1 MFMMIRQ
8 VRSVNDRT
16 CLFLAMINRLFCGLL
31 TKSEPHNDYQKLMRK
46 DSKYLYNHKAS
57 SHSEKALEKLAM
69 IPAEKGKECLPE
81 ELWGKQKFNT
91 TW

>member
-31 TKSEPHNDYQKLMRK
+31 TKSEPHNDYNEVVPKKRR
-46 DSKYLYNHKAS
+46 
-57 SHSEKALEKLAM
+57 
-69 IPAEKGKECLPE
+69 
-81 ELWGKQKFNT
+81 
-91 TW
+91 